1 MLFSISLCKEYIPE
15 PLFSLC
21 LSFQLITNLVTAL
34 RSSKIGNMEHLLAML
49 QLSFF
54 ASEKE
59 KENKQEKKI
68 SCAFQF

>member
-15 PLFSLC
+15 PLFSLS

-34 RSSKIGNMEHLLAML
+34 RSFKIGNMEHLLAML
-49 QLSFF
+49 LLSFF

>member
-1 MLFSISLCKEYIPE
+1 
-15 PLFSLC
+15 
-21 LSFQLITNLVTAL
+21 
-34 RSSKIGNMEHLLAML
+34 MEHLLAML
-49 QLSFF
+49 LLSFF